1 MRRWGYRRSRIP
13 WRGLLAI
20 VAVVGIIIVLEFQLK
35 PLMRDLAALEAKRY
49 AAQMV
54 SVAVQKEL
62 ESSGVS
68 YSDFAVIQRDTNGKV
83 LSISSNV
90 VKMNE
95 LKSHLVETVQY
106 TLSDQGNEDLTVP
119 LGTLLGG
126 ELFHGRGPGI
136 PLRVTLSGNVTAE
149 FHNIFEDA
157 GVNQTRQQIDL
168 ELSAQLYAYLPGV
181 DSTTDFSTDVP
192 VAETVIVGEVPV
204 FMASG
209 K

>member
-1 MRRWGYRRSRIP
+1 MRRWRYRRSRIP

-20 VAVVGIIIVLEFQLK
+20 VAVVGIIIALEFKLK

-68 YSDFAVIQRDTNGKV
+68 YSDFAVIQRDANGKV

-95 LKSHLVETVQY
+95 LKSHLVETVQD
-106 TLSDQGNEDLTVP
+106 TLSNQGNEDLV
-119 LGTLLGG
+119 LLK
-126 ELFHGRGPGI
+126 RP
-136 PLRVTLSGNVTAE
+136 
-149 FHNIFEDA
+149 
-157 GVNQTRQQIDL
+157 
-168 ELSAQLYAYLPGV
+168 
-181 DSTTDFSTDVP
+181 
-192 VAETVIVGEVPV
+192 
-204 FMASG
+204 
-209 K
+209 